1 MSLITP
7 ESVGQ
12 LQEALHAKAKRE
24 PACRFHSL
32 YDKIYRKD
40 VLWHAWR
47 CCRANGGAPGV
58 DGVTF
63 EQIESEGVN
72 GWLEELTKEL
82 REKTYRPEAVRRVWI
97 PKPGGKQRPLG
108 VPRIKDRVVQM
119 AGVIILEPI
128 FEADLPEEQYGYR
141 RGRSAHD
148 AIRTIHGLLNR
159 GYRDV
164 VDCDLSGYFDSIPH
178 HELMKSVARR
188 VSDGAMLGLI
198 KAWLQMPVVEDDG
211 HGGKRRTTVAKDSG
225 KGTPQGAPIS
235 PLLSNLY
242 MRRFVMG
249 WKKLGWEEKLQARVV
264 AYADDF
270 VILCRSNAAE
280 ARKKMQAIMSRLKLT
295 VNEQKTRTCRV
306 PEESFDFLG
315 YTIGR
320 CYSPKDGRA
329 FIGTRPSDKRV
340 SAICKEISQMTR
352 RESYWKPVELLV
364 EELNRTLRGWGNYFC
379 LGAVSR
385 AYRAVDNHARHRL
398 RQWLNGKHRSRGIQP
413 VRQAPLYLH
422 GELGLLRLAVTTA
435 NRSWAKA

>member
-1 MSLITP
+1 MSLTTP
-7 ESVGQ
+7 ESVWA

-24 PACRFHSL
+24 PTCRFHSL

-40 VLWHAWR
+40 VLLHAWK

-63 EQIESEGVN
+63 EQIEQRGV
-72 GWLEELTKEL
+72 GDWLEELTKEL
-82 REKTYRPEAVRRVWI
+82 REKTYRSQAVLRVWI
-97 PKPGGKQRPLG
+97 PKPGTDKKRPLG
-108 VPRIKDRVVQM
+108 IPCIKDRVVEM
-119 AGVIILEPI
+119 AAVLILEPI

-148 AIRTIHGLLNR
+148 AVRKIHGLLNQ

-188 VSDGAMLGLI
+188 VSDGAMLSLI
-198 KAWLQMPVVEDDG
+198 KAWLQTAVVEEDG
-211 HGGKRRTTVAKDSG
+211 SGRKRRTTVAKDTG
-225 KGTPQGAPIS
+225 RGTPQGAPIS

-242 MRRFVMG
+242 MRRFVLG

-264 AYADDF
+264 VYADDF
-270 VILCRSNAAE
+270 VILCRRKAVE
-280 ARKKMQAIMSRLKLT
+280 ARTKMQAIMTTLKLT

-320 CYSPKDGRA
+320 CYSPRNGRA
-329 FIGTRPSDKRV
+329 FIGTRPSKKRV
-340 SAICKEISQMTR
+340 SAICQGISQMTQ
-352 RESYWKPVELLV
+352 RESYWKPVEKMV
-364 EELNRTLRGWGNYFC
+364 EDLNRTLRGWGNYFS

-398 RQWLNGKHRSRGIQP
+398 RQWLNGKHRSRGYRE
-413 VRQAPLYLH
+413 VRHAPLALH
-422 GELGLLRLAVTTA
+422 RDLGLLRLSATTA
-435 NRSWAKA
+435 NRS